1 MLCPITTQ
9 EIKVRP
15 NNNTVIGILAAVM
28 DAVPGDAT
36 WLEDDQISIAV
47 QAGPQTETDAA

>member
-36 WLEDDQISIAV
+36 WLEDEEISIAV